1 MHLWSKAIVKPLV
14 IPGGA
19 LVLAALIILQGGW
32 LPISAPAVDFYYY
45 AVFVVGILL
54 AWRFHSSRVF
64 FALLTLFL
72 AHQAIE
78 LFSRGRVPLAG
89 AGHIALEAIVFLL
102 PLNFVVFSMTRERG
116 LVFAGTASNAAL
128 LFFESVF
135 VAVLCR
141 PGATAAP
148 AFLHPQL
155 LGSEILPAT
164 RIPQV
169 GWLMFSAAAFVLL
182 GRFLFYRKPL
192 ESGLLWSLVAAFLGL
207 QAGAVGSVATGYSA
221 TAALVLASSIIENS
235 YALAFHDELTG
246 LPGRRAFNDA
256 LLSLNGCYTVAA
268 VDIDHFKR
276 FNDTYGHATGD
287 HVLRMVAARL
297 AQVSGGGKAYRVGG
311 EEFTILFPGVGVR
324 DALPHL
330 ELLRTEVES
339 SSFRVR
345 GEQDR
350 RRGAPSGPDRRHPVA
365 KRRTTRPARGSLQ
378 NPEETRS
385 VTVSI
390 GVAEPSARAQAV
402 ERVIQAADNAL
413 YRAKRGG
420 RNRIESASAERL
432 RKTKRNIA

>member
-1 MHLWSKAIVKPLV
+1 MHRWNKVIVKPLV
-14 IPGGA
+14 IPGGV
-19 LVLAALIILQGGW
+19 LLLAALIILQGGFI
-32 LPISAPAVDFYYY
+32 PISAPAVNFYYY
-45 AVFVVGILL
+45 AVFAVGVVL
-54 AWRFHSSRVF
+54 AWRFHSSRVL
-64 FALLTLFL
+64 FAFLTLFL

-78 LFSRGRVPLAG
+78 FFSRGRAPVAG
-89 AGHIALEAIVFLL
+89 AGHIALEAVAFLL
-102 PLNFVVFSMTRERG
+102 PLNFVAFSMTRERG
-116 LVFAGTASNAAL
+116 LVVAGTASNAAL

-148 AFLHPQL
+148 VFLHPQL
-155 LGSEILPAT
+155 LGTGILPAT
-164 RIPQV
+164 RIPQF
-169 GWLMFSAAAFVLL
+169 GWLMFGAATFVLL
-182 GRFLFYRKPL
+182 GRFLLYRKPL

-207 QAGAVGSVATGYSA
+207 QAGAVGSAATGYCA
-221 TAALVLASSIIENS
+221 TAALILATSIIENS
-235 YALAFHDELTG
+235 YSLAFHDDLTG

-256 LLSLNGCYTVAA
+256 LLNLNGCYTVAA

-276 FNDTYGHATGD
+276 FNDTYGHDTGD

-311 EEFTILFPGVGVR
+311 EEFTILFPGVSVG

-345 GEQDR
+345 GEQER
-350 RRGAPSGPDRRHPVA
+350 RRGVPSGPDRRRPVA
-365 KRRTTRPARGSLQ
+365 QRRTMRPGGRSLQ
-378 NPEETRS
+378 YPEGAPS

-390 GVAEPSARAQAV
+390 GVAEPSGRTQAV
-402 ERVIQAADNAL
+402 ERIIQAADRAL

-420 RNRIESASAERL
+420 RNRVETANAERS
-432 RKTKRNIA
+432 RRGKRDIA